1 MSKAETAIQNRVW
14 KAAARMGWTL
24 FRNNVGV
31 AVFPDSV
38 VRYGLCPGSAD
49 LVGIRPVTITEDMV
63 GTQIGQFVAVEVKT
77 GTGTVSPE
85 QKKWLERMK
94 ALGAHVIVA
103 RKESDLEQ

>member
-1 MSKAETAIQNRVW
+1 MSKAETAIQNRIW
-14 KAAARMGWTL
+14 KAAARRGWTL

-49 LVGIRPVTITEDMV
+49 LVGIRPVTITADMV
-63 GTQIGQFVAVEVKT
+63 GTVVGQFVAVEVKT
-77 GTGTVSPE
+77 SRGNVSPE

-94 ALGAHVIVA
+94 ELGAHVVVA
-103 RKESDLEQ
+103 RKETDLE